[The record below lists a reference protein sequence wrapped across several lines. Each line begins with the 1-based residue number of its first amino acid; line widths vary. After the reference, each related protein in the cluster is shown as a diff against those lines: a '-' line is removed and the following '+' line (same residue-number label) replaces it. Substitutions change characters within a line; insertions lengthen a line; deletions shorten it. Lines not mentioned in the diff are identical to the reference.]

1 MTKEQTVPPLNNFLN
16 KVMELTKDKP
26 LNAKEGDDTMYEISE
41 DMVKGWLFNAIFK
54 RYNPK
59 SEEEAQ
65 DIILKKWITC
75 RMITS
80 WNYSYATILTKNQ
93 KVIAQAR
100 EDYFLVPVSKEE
112 ETSIKKTRK
121 KKGEGVLTE
130 PTPTVLA

>member
-1 MTKEQTVPPLNNFLN
+1 
-16 KVMELTKDKP
+16 MELTKDKP

-59 SEEEAQ
+59 SEKEAQ

-80 WNYSYATILTKNQ
+80 WSYSYATIQDKKL

-100 EDYFLVPVSKEE
+100 EDYFLVPVEPKKE
-112 ETSIKKTRK
+112 TPIKKTRK
-121 KKGEGVLTE
+121 KKEKVV
-130 PTPTVLA
+130 TVPPADFVPDTSLPF